1 MQMTDIQPVP
11 VEVFPGTG
19 KMLFTP
25 VYHIKVRGVAV
36 DGWRLVVG
44 GMLLR
49 LLAQLCSHTVQSLLN
64 TKPEPL

>member
-25 VYHIKVRGVAV
+25 VYHIKVSWPVGWPLIAGAVECSNGV
-36 DGWRLVVG
+36 
-44 GMLLR
+44 
-49 LLAQLCSHTVQSLLN
+49 Q
-64 TKPEPL
+64 